1 MRTTKFFSVALAL
14 VSLACQS
21 TTEPSQIPIQ
31 FQSTFSGAPVQQLTI
46 SPEGSSIRVVGG
58 YHGGGCGVG
67 AFAVAD
73 GSVLRLTVGPPP
85 SNSAVCDLILVT
97 INYSGLLKVAAGTYS
112 VEVFH
117 RPVPWGS
124 AELAGRAVVT
134 VQ

>member
-31 FQSTFSGAPVQQLTI
+31 FQSTYSGAPVQQLTI
-46 SPEGSSIRVVGG
+46 SPEGASIRVVGG
-58 YHGGGCGVG
+58 YQGGPCGVG

-85 SNSAVCDLILVT
+85 SNSPCDLSLVT

>member
-1 MRTTKFFSVALAL
+1 MRTTEFFSVALAL

-31 FQSTFSGAPVQQLTI
+31 FQSTYSGAPVQQLTI
-46 SPEGSSIRVVGG
+46 SPEGSSIRVIGG
-58 YHGGGCGVG
+58 YQGGCARAVG

-85 SNSAVCDLILVT
+85 SNSPCDAILVT
-97 INYSGLLKVAAGTYS
+97 VNYSGLLKVAAGTYS

-117 RPVPWGS
+117 RRAPWVS
-124 AELAGRAVVT
+124 AELAGRAEIT